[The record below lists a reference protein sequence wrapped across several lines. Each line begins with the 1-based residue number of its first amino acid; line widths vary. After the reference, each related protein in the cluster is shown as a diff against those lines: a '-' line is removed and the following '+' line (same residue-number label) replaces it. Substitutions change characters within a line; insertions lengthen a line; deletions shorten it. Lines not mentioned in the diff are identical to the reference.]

1 MEMQYIG
8 QLELTKLHDVT
19 LTESGI
25 AVNLGLKFVRQTTL
39 PLICSQALSG
49 GCTEHYFDQSIF
61 LMSTEFHQN

>member
-8 QLELTKLHDVT
+8 QLELTKLAT
-19 LTESGI
+19 LTESGV

-61 LMSTEFHQN
+61 LMSTEFHPN